1 MRDNSSSY
9 ERAVALFE
17 AMLAAPV
24 EHHCQKPADI
34 AHRLAR
40 AKSTSYRFLAE
51 AEATGLLQRD
61 LNQSYRRGLQAR
73 RIGFAAAGFGA
84 LADVAEPTLT
94 ELREALRMTTL
105 FAVVRDQHLTVGP
118 FSIGRGVGYIR
129 PDLSYRL
136 TAPIGLSTL
145 TSLTLL
151 PEQIEDTTLFA
162 RCLVVDR
169 NPRGAC
175 VLAVCAAQPLSG
187 PLSSV
192 DEALTALEGRI
203 PTGRAE

>member
-1 MRDNSSSY
+1 
-9 ERAVALFE
+9 LPE

-34 AHRLAR
+34 AHSLGR

-84 LADVAEPTLT
+84 LADVAEPILT

-105 FAVVRDQHLTVGP
+105 FAVVRDQHLVVGP
-118 FSIGRGVGYIR
+118 FSLGRGVGYIR

-136 TAPIGLSTL
+136 TAPIGASTL

-151 PEQIEDTTLFA
+151 PRHLDGATLYA
-162 RCLVVDR
+162 RGLVVDR
-169 NPRGAC
+169 NPRAAC
-175 VLAVCAAQPLSG
+175 VLAVFAAQPFSG
-187 PLSSV
+187 SLTAV
-192 DEALTALEGRI
+192 DDALTALEGRI
-203 PTGRAE
+203 PTGGAA